1 MFTTFTL
8 WSFTFKIYGLK
19 NEKRGE
25 QTKLTLMHDK
35 IKPEGTNVP
44 PILNP
49 LATPQGYSLN
59 S

>member
-1 MFTTFTL
+1 M
-8 WSFTFKIYGLK
+8 K
-19 NEKRGE
+19 KRGE